1 MSIIED
7 HLPPSQQK
15 EITKIQ
21 KEKNNEKEKPKL
33 KNSTVKKTSI
43 LGDSIIKNID
53 GSRLNR
59 RINSIVSVRSFSGA
73 ITKAIKH
80 HVMGCLKEGSPDTI
94 LFHHG
99 TNDLKSEESAEKIS
113 SNIINVAVSTEL
125 KKRTVYVS

>member
-59 RINSIVSVRSFSGA
+59 RINSIVSSVHFL
-73 ITKAIKH
+73 
-80 HVMGCLKEGSPDTI
+80 VP
-94 LFHHG
+94 
-99 TNDLKSEESAEKIS
+99 
-113 SNIINVAVSTEL
+113 
-125 KKRTVYVS
+125 